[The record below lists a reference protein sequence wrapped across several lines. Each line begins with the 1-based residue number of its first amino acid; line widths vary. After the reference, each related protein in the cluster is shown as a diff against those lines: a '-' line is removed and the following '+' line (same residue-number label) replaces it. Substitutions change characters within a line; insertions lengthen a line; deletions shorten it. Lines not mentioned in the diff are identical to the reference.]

1 MPTVFSH
8 AVAATAIAAAM
19 ITPPGSPS
27 GGSPRCARCCP
38 TSTSSRSP
46 SRSRTATCSVIG
58 ASPTPSRSPPDW
70 RWWRRRSRLADDL
83 LPEDLLEQIG
93 HAGGGIAP
101 DLALLVA
108 DHMVEAVEGLADDV
122 AIELVVLGLEKR
134 DGLRL
139 AEEL

>member
-1 MPTVFSH
+1 
-8 AVAATAIAAAM
+8 M

-27 GGSPRCARCCP
+27 GGSARCARCCP

-58 ASPTPSRSPPDW
+58 ASPTPSPSPPDS
-70 RWWRRRSRLADDL
+70 RWWRRRSRLPGDL
-83 LPEDLLEQIG
+83 LPQDLPGQIG

-108 DHMVEAVEGLADDV
+108 DHMVEAVEGPADERAV
-122 AIELVVLGLEKR
+122 ELVVLCLEER
-134 DGLRL
+134 DGPRPGDGVR
-139 AEEL
+139 